1 MEKIT
6 FNVFKND
13 SEYEN
18 APPYKNNEFVSEE
31 DFVLKAGVPYEIS
44 LYKNTSE
51 KTGTQYLSIRVKT
64 NEWAIENKDAYAHLK
79 DDINSIKE
87 QEVDRKDLPN
97 DDIEF

>member
-18 APPYKNNEFVSEE
+18 APPYKNNEFVPEE

-44 LYKNTSE
+44 LYKNKSE
-51 KTGTQYLSIRVKT
+51 KTGTQYLSIRVKA
-64 NEWAIENKDAYAHLK
+64 NEWAIENKDVYAHLK
-79 DDINSIKE
+79 DINNSIKE
-87 QEVDRKDLPN
+87 QEVDRKNLPN

>member
-18 APPYKNNEFVSEE
+18 APHYKNNEFVCEE
-31 DFVLKAGVPYEIS
+31 DFVLKAGVPYEVS

-51 KTGTQYLSIRVKT
+51 KTGTQYLSIRVKV
-64 NEWAIENKDAYAHLK
+64 NEYAIEKKDAYAHLRDAPTSITGQEADTSK
-79 DDINSIKE
+79 LPDDDI
-87 QEVDRKDLPN
+87 V
-97 DDIEF
+97 F

>member
-18 APPYKNNEFVSEE
+18 APPYKNNEFVPQE
-31 DFVLKAGVPYEIS
+31 DFVLKAGVPYEVS

-51 KTGTQYLSIRVKT
+51 KTGNQYLGISVKI
-64 NEWAIENKDAYAHLK
+64 NKYAIEKKDAYAHLREIT
-79 DDINSIKE
+79 DSIKE
-87 QEVDRKDLPN
+87 QEVDTKQLPD
-97 DDIEF
+97 DDIVF